1 MKSVL
6 IVIASFM
13 FFVPND
19 TKKKHCLTVKLTN
32 IQSQNGVIEIGLY
45 KDPERFP
52 KVGQTH
58 GMVRVKPNGHELIYH
73 FVNLE
78 AGPYAVCI
86 YHDENNNKV
95 CDKNLIGIPTEAYA
109 FSNNFRPK
117 WSAPVFDDCST
128 MVDKDKTI
136 SIKMVY

>member
-6 IVIASFM
+6 LVIVSFFLFAS
-13 FFVPND
+13 ND
-19 TKKKHCLTVKLTN
+19 TKNKYCLTVKLTN

-58 GMVRVKPNGHELIYH
+58 GMVRVKPNGNELVYH

-78 AGPYAVCI
+78 AAPYAVCI

-117 WSAPVFDDCST
+117 WSAPEFEDCST

-136 SIKMVY
+136 SIRMVY

>member
-1 MKSVL
+1 MKTVL
-6 IVIASFM
+6 IFIASLFL
-13 FFVPND
+13 FAPID
-19 TKKKHCLTVKLTN
+19 AKKKHCLTIKLTN
-32 IQSQNGVIEIGLY
+32 IQNQKGVIEIGLY

-52 KVGQTH
+52 KVGETH
-58 GMVRVKPNGHELIYH
+58 GMVRIKPEGNELIYH

-78 AGPYAVCI
+78 SGPYAVCI

-117 WSAPVFDDCST
+117 WSVPEFEDCST
-128 MVDKDKTI
+128 MLDKDKTI
-136 SIKMVY
+136 SIKMIY